1 MIRVNTINGEE
12 IYVNEDLIETIRIT
26 PDTVMFLTNGKRMVV
41 KDTVEEVME
50 RIKEFR
56 RETFAGNIYIS
67 K

>member
-12 IYVNEDLIETIRIT
+12 IFVNEDLIETIRVT